1 MIYGAIIGTV
11 TVISVLVL
19 SCSGEKEE
27 RGEGS
32 GEPSDAKE
40 SGKRPQ
46 KAQKAQKTSKSQ
58 KNPKSNG
65 KKPHK

>member
-40 SGKRPQ
+40 SGKRLQNGQ
-46 KAQKAQKTSKSQ
+46 KRQKTQ
-58 KNPKSNG
+58 KTQKSNG

>member
-46 KAQKAQKTSKSQ
+46 NGQKRQKTQ
-58 KNPKSNG
+58 KTQKSNG